1 MRDGRIFRIDA
12 IDARLEPRDWSFAE
26 DNAGKI
32 AQLWSEA
39 LAANPALWNG
49 RVLLQHWGETAAEGD
64 RKIFR
69 AGYFETDYSSF
80 LAWRAAGSPE
90 FGQPGWRVRNGFA
103 MAALRASDG
112 AFLLGEMGAHTANA
126 GMVYFA
132 AGTPDPSDI
141 IEGRVD
147 LFGSVVRE
155 LEEETGLLPRE
166 VAIGDGWTVVTDTGR
181 VAFMRE
187 VLIDLPADEAR
198 SLIRARLAGQAE
210 PELSDIV
217 IVRDTGDIDAGRM
230 PAFMQHYLQDALR

>member
-1 MRDGRIFRIDA
+1 MRDDRIFRIDA
-12 IDARLEPRDWSFAE
+12 IDARHEPRDWPFAH

-32 AQLWSEA
+32 AQLWREK

-49 RVLLQHWGETAAEGD
+49 RVLLQHRGETVAEGE
-64 RKIFR
+64 RTIFR
-69 AGYFETDYSSF
+69 AGYFETDYSCF

-90 FGQPGWRVRNGFA
+90 FGEPGWRVRNGFA

-112 AFLLGEMGAHTANA
+112 AFLLGEMGPQTANA

-132 AGTPDPSDI
+132 AGTPDPSDLV
-141 IEGRVD
+141 EDRVD

-155 LEEETGLLPRE
+155 LEEETGLAPHE
-166 VAIGDGWTVVTDTGR
+166 VAIGEGWTVVTDTGR

-187 VLIDLPADEAR
+187 VRIDLPAEEAR
-198 SLIRARLAGQAE
+198 AMIRARLAEQAE

-217 IVRDTGDIDAGRM
+217 IVREAGDIDAGRM
-230 PAFMQHYLQDALR
+230 PVFMQHFLRDALG